1 MATDA
6 AEVDAART
14 FAEKVGVVGAAFDAL
29 LALDVEVS
37 DGVPKAVQQGWRK
50 WCLRNHTDKGV
61 CFACCADM
69 CACACLRVS
78 VNLLGCA
85 VSVLHGYV

>member
-37 DGVPKAVQQGWRK
+37 DGVPKTVQQGWRK
-50 WCLRNHTDKGV
+50 WCLRNHPDKGV
-61 CFACCADM
+61 CALPVVLVCVNQPAGVCCKCVAWI
-69 CACACLRVS
+69 CV
-78 VNLLGCA
+78 V
-85 VSVLHGYV
+85 YVA

>member
-50 WCLRNHTDKGV
+50 WCLRNHPDKGV
-61 CFACCADM
+61 CALPVLRICALARACVC
-69 CACACLRVS
+69 V
-78 VNLLGCA
+78 G
-85 VSVLHGYV
+85 VL